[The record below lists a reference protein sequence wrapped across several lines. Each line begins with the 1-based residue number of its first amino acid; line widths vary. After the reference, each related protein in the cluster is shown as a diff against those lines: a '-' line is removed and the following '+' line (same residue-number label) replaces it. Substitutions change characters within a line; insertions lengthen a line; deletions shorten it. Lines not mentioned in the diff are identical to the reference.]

1 MPYNRIIWLKML
13 IGSRNPRLEVD
24 STVPCIVFL
33 IRVFYM
39 PTKGWFLTTRQAGII
54 SMPFPFLRAPWDGRE
69 ETDPE
74 NLLHSTSPWQF
85 RVGIRNVCF

>member
-1 MPYNRIIWLKML
+1 
-13 IGSRNPRLEVD
+13 
-24 STVPCIVFL
+24 
-33 IRVFYM
+33 M